1 MYTGLGSKT
10 SKDLIRKFNN
20 LIIIG
25 SLSKNIGLPALRVGF
40 MISSKS
46 MIKLMESF
54 RLAIELP
61 FHTIKIMS
69 YFLKQKKKILRIKAN
84 IISARKFAHR
94 EFKKRDILAFG
105 KFGNSVTFKVKDKL
119 IAKKIGNFM
128 KKNKIIINY
137 SYPKPFE
144 NFLNITTANTDNL
157 KFFFLKL
164 DKLFRI
170 IKK

>member
-1 MYTGLGSKT
+1 M
-10 SKDLIRKFNN
+10 R
-20 LIIIG
+20 
-25 SLSKNIGLPALRVGF
+25 
-40 MISSKS
+40 
-46 MIKLMESF
+46 
-54 RLAIELP
+54 
-61 FHTIKIMS
+61 
-69 YFLKQKKKILRIKAN
+69 ILRIKAN